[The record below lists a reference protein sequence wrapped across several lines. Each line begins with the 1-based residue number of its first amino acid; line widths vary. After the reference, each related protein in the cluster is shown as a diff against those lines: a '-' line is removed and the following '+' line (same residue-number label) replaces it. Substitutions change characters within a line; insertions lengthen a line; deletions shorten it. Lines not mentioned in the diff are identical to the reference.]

1 MKFGFPPIAKENAK
15 VLILGT
21 LPSEESLKHHQY
33 YAHPRNAFWYIMSK
47 LLKSD
52 PNLDYEKRKAL
63 LEANQIAVWDVLKA
77 GERQGSLDAAIEDD
91 SIVTN
96 DFESFYTQH
105 NHIKY
110 VYFNGMKAEKEYKKR
125 VLPSRFLEYY
135 RLPSSSPAMAR
146 LTKDEKLSA
155 WAIIL
160 TKLLTSSDDSK
171 LSITDK
177 S

>member
-15 VLILGT
+15 ILILGT

-47 LLKSD
+47 LLKSE
-52 PNLDYEKRKAL
+52 LSLSYENRKAL
-63 LEANQIAVWDVLKA
+63 LEVNQIAVWDVLKA

-96 DFESFYTQH
+96 DFESFYTQFDL
-105 NHIKY
+105 IQY
-110 VYFNGMKAEKEYKKR
+110 VFFNGTKAEKEYKKR
-125 VLPSRFLEYY
+125 VLHQLSSRFLEYY

-146 LTKDEKLSA
+146 LTKDEKCSA
-155 WAIIL
+155 WGIIL
-160 TKLLTSSDDSK
+160 TKLLTSSDR
-171 LSITDK
+171 LS
-177 S
+177 